1 MNLVTK
7 KLGLMVSITIL
18 VITTLALTTIV
29 SCSKQT
35 VTNVDQSSDE
45 LYIRGAF
52 NGWGTKNPLV
62 KQASGKYRSTISVGL
77 GIHAFKV
84 ASNDWSL
91 QMLLDTDHV
100 IDLEQDQ
107 NTVFPLAE
115 KNVDY
120 NSQILTPQPAQFD
133 IVVDTSVS
141 PVNLVIENV
150 LFKTTSLEKPHGE
163 SNTTQLQYTD
173 VLGQHQQ
180 ATFSVAKTTGELKTY
195 VHSTTQLLRDPVPQH
210 SIYSESSNLPYV
222 RSGNIAF
229 DALFALAMDEMKL
242 NSVANIKDGNYN
254 LGKAIACPCFETGEK
269 WNYVWTRDLSYA
281 AQLGLGFFDPQR
293 VVNSLLF
300 KTSPFRDNT
309 SVAGNEFITD
319 AGTQILQD
327 TGSGGSWPISTDRV
341 TWAFGAESV
350 LANIAG
356 EKRTQFVKQA
366 LDALVNTIE
375 LDRIAIF
382 NATLGLYQGEQ
393 SFLDWREQ
401 SYAQWIVD
409 DLASMATSMSLSTN
423 VAHFQAL
430 TLASKLASE
439 TNNHK
444 VATRYQNWADQLKQN
459 INDFFWLPEQGLYSS
474 LSSGHHYPVAMQ
486 KYDWL
491 GQSLAIITGVA
502 DQTKTEMILKRY
514 PHSMMG
520 APVIFPQQPG
530 IQIYHNRAIWPFVTA
545 FGLQAA
551 KRGNNAAVATNAI
564 ESIVRGAALNLSN
577 MENLEWLSGQS
588 IWLDRE
594 QPKLSGPAINSKR
607 QLWSVAG
614 YINMVVNGIF
624 GIDSTANIVSTKST
638 MTIDPYLPTEVANH
652 YFSGQSKIVLHQL
665 DWLGKSVTL
674 TLNLPTNYNAK
685 QVLRAG
691 TIKLNNTVLSS
702 NILEAGMLTES
713 NNIVVEL
720 IEMGTENEMTLVSG
734 LPSSDNVQHFA
745 PIEPKLNM
753 MLVKDGVELHIDDAN
768 PTESVTFNVYKNG
781 LLVAKNVV
789 KSIWQDRDVQS
800 AKNACYN
807 VSAQFKKSATVS
819 HLSKTLCSGQSTQ
832 IDVDSKAVTSNV
844 KISETTFGN
853 ALQNWGAAT
862 DKFELSWQQAT
873 PGKVAVQFKYRNL
886 NHSINTGIT
895 AGVKTVNVQFGT
907 TSVTEEIVQMPHTK
921 PDAGIG
927 LSTPIYL
934 DLQKGDYRLSLSDFY
949 NMSYLTTNE
958 TYSSAGGIDG
968 QLNQFDL
975 YGIIITPL
983 D

>member
-1 MNLVTK
+1 MKLVTK
-7 KLGLMVSITIL
+7 KLGLMVSITTL
-18 VITTLALTTIV
+18 VLTTLALTTIV
-29 SCSKQT
+29 SCSKQA
-35 VTNVDQSSDE
+35 VTNTDLSQDD

-52 NGWGTKNPLV
+52 NGWGTENPLV
-62 KQASGKYRSTISVGL
+62 KQPSGKYRSTISVGL

-91 QMLLDTDHV
+91 QMLLASDHV
-100 IDLEQDQ
+100 IDLEHDQ
-107 NTVFPLAE
+107 NTAFPLAK

-133 IVVDTSVS
+133 IVVDTSVK
-141 PVNLVIENV
+141 PVNLIIENV
-150 LFKTTSLEKPHGE
+150 LFKATSIEQPHGDKGI
-163 SNTTQLQYTD
+163 TQLQYED
-173 VLGQHQQ
+173 VLGQEQR
-180 ATFSVAKTTGELKTY
+180 ATFSVAKTTGQLKTY
-195 VHSTTQLLRDPVPQH
+195 VHATTQLLRDPVPQH
-210 SIYSESSNLPYV
+210 STYSESSNLPYV

-229 DALFALAMDEMKL
+229 DALFALSMDEMKL

-281 AQLGLGFFDPQR
+281 AQLGLGFFDPKR

-300 KTSPFRDNT
+300 KTSPFREEV
-309 SVAGNEFITD
+309 SVTGSELMTD

-350 LANIAG
+350 LANIADN
-356 EKRTQFVKQA
+356 ERSRFARKA
-366 LDALVNTIE
+366 LDALINTIE

-382 NATLGLYQGEQ
+382 NSTVGLYQGEQ

-409 DLASMATSMSLSTN
+409 DLSSMATSMSLSTN
-423 VAHFQAL
+423 VAHYQAL
-430 TLASKLASE
+430 TLAAKLASE
-439 TNNHK
+439 TNNSK
-444 VATRYQNWADQLKQN
+444 VATRYQQWADELKQH

-491 GQSLAIITGVA
+491 GQSLAIITGIA

-514 PHSMMG
+514 PHSKMG

-564 ESIVRGAALNLSN
+564 ESIIRGAALNLSN

-594 QPKLSGPAINSKR
+594 QPQQSGPAINSKR

-614 YINMVVNGIF
+614 YINMVVSGIF
-624 GIDSTANIVSTKST
+624 GVDSASDGLSAKST
-638 MTIDPYLPTEVANH
+638 LKIDPYLPTDVALH
-652 YFSGQSKIVLHQL
+652 YFSGQTEVVLHQL
-665 DWLGKSVTL
+665 NWLGKSITL
-674 TLNLPTNYNAK
+674 TLNLPSSYSAK

-691 TIKLNNTVLSS
+691 TIKLNNQVLKT
-702 NILEAGMLTES
+702 NTLEAAMLLE
-713 NNIVVEL
+713 NNEITVDLVEQS
-720 IEMGTENEMTLVSG
+720 TDNKMTLVTG
-734 LPSSDNVQHFA
+734 LPSNDNVQHFA
-745 PIEPKLNM
+745 PVEPNLT
-753 MLVKDGVELHIDDAN
+753 LAAIDSGIELHIDDVNTA
-768 PTESVTFNVYKNG
+768 TVTFNVYKNG
-781 LLVAKNVV
+781 LLVAENLTQ
-789 KSIWQDRDVQS
+789 STWQDSPLSDQE
-800 AKNACYN
+800 NACYN
-807 VSAQFKKSATVS
+807 VSAQFKQSGTVS
-819 HLSKTLCSGQSTQ
+819 HLSKTVCAGQATQ
-832 IDVDSKAVTSNV
+832 VDVDSNTVVSNI
-844 KISETTFGN
+844 KITPTAFGN
-853 ALQNWGAAT
+853 TLQNWGSAT

-873 PGKVAVQFKYRNL
+873 PGKVALQFRYRNL

-895 AGVKTVNVQFGT
+895 AGVKAANIRLGDMHVA
-907 TSVTEEIVQMPHTK
+907 EKIVQMPHTK

-934 DLQKGDYRLSLSDFY
+934 DLKAGQYTLSLTDFY

-958 TYSSAGGIDG
+958 TYSSAGGVDG

-975 YGIIITPL
+975 YGIVITPL